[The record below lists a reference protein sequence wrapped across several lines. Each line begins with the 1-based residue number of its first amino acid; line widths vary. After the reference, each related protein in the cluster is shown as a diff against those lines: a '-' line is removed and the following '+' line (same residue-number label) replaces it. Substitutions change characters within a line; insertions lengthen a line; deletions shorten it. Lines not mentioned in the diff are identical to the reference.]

1 MRKFVPGLLL
11 AALVAFAIGFAYESH
26 AQQTVTAVMSGCSTD
41 RCASLQVTG
50 PAGAIANITISNGA
64 YFDICAINAAPA
76 ATTPP
81 LGENNDGLNATTFRV
96 TVPFAC
102 DFVEFDGSP
111 AVWAGGTLTSGTAS
125 ANFVNNAGTWTATVT
140 APPAGRARPVELTW
154 VPPTQNED
162 GTPYTNPAG
171 FILYYGN
178 ASRTYTGT
186 QRVENPQ
193 TVMAE
198 ISALNPG
205 VQYWFTATAINAAGV
220 ESAYSNEATI
230 VTQLAPLAPNPPTN
244 TQATQTEGVQIAYA
258 IFQTTDAIALVP
270 VGTVD
275 DGTPCNPNVSVQDDN
290 ARLAFKVPKESVSF
304 LPDTEAELVFATCQ
318 N

>member
-1 MRKFVPGLLL
+1 MKKIPSWLLL
-11 AALVAFAIGFAYESH
+11 AALVAFAIGYAYESR
-26 AQQTVTAVMSGCSTD
+26 AQTVTAVMSGCGGD
-41 RCASLQVTG
+41 RCALLDVTG
-50 PAGAIANITISNGA
+50 APVPVNITVSNGA
-64 YFDICAINAAPA
+64 YFDNCAIAGAPA

-81 LGENNDGLNATTFRV
+81 LGGNNDGLNATTFRV
-96 TVPFAC
+96 TPPFRC

-111 AVWAGGTLTSGTAS
+111 DQWAGGTLTSGTAS
-125 ANFVNNAGTWTATVT
+125 ANFVNNAGTWTATLT
-140 APPAGRARPVELTW
+140 LAPPGRARPVELTW

-162 GTPYTNPAG
+162 GTAYTNPG
-171 FILYYGN
+171 GYVLYYGT
-178 ASRTYTGT
+178 ASRSYTNT
-186 QRVENPQ
+186 QRVDNPQ
-193 TVMAE
+193 VVMAE

-205 VQYWFTATAINAAGV
+205 VQYYFTATAINTAGV
-220 ESAYSNEATI
+220 ESLYSNEATI
-230 VTQLAPLAPNPPTN
+230 TTTLAPLAPNPPTN
-244 TQATQTEGVQIAYA
+244 TNATQTEGVQIAYA

-304 LPDTEAELVFATCQ
+304 LPDTEAELVFATCA